1 MRFRMLGPL
10 EVRTGEDWV
19 SIGAAKWR
27 AVLASLLLRPG
38 QVVST
43 DTLIDELWG
52 DDPPAR
58 ASNLVSIYV
67 LRLRRLIGDSEGQV
81 LKTRSPGYQLLLGPD
96 DLDAQRFGVL
106 MSQGREALTAG
117 DPERAAQL
125 LADSLALWRG
135 KALADVPPSAF
146 VGAEA
151 ERLDELRLAVLE
163 LRIEADIACDRGS
176 LAIPDLRRLL
186 SDEPLKEKLW
196 LLLMRALDAAGR
208 HAEALGVY
216 EQARTVIVD
225 ELGVDPGPEM
235 QRAFQRL
242 LSGEGAPSPPGRK
255 KKEERTPARQTV
267 PATGDKQKSAES
279 AASAGAQVINLERAR
294 PSVQAGR
301 AGTTPSGPDSPAT
314 GPDAPAWGPT
324 GTDAAAAAEPSA
336 GAAAPGVIALGAIK
350 TGTSPADAAPVS
362 PAPDPGPMQLPSDI
376 RDFTGR
382 ELHVAHLCTLL
393 SPDENPGAVPVALV
407 AGAGGLGKTTLAIH
421 AAHQMRSEYPDGQLY
436 VDLLG
441 ASSRPLS
448 PAEVLARF
456 LRDLGFQGA
465 QIPAGEEE
473 RAALDRTRLNGRRML
488 VVLDNARDAAQV
500 RPLLPGSGTS
510 AVIVTSRSRLP
521 DLVGG
526 GLVHLDVLDDH
537 EGLTLF
543 SRIVGAERTAAEP
556 DATAELLL
564 ACAGL
569 PLAIRISAARLAS
582 RSTWTI
588 RSLADRLCDEHRR
601 LDELKVGDLAVRAS
615 FEVSFASLPP
625 SVTPGGMAPARVF
638 RMLGLWHGPSI
649 GLRAAAALLGED
661 EDRVADALE
670 YLVDAHLLE
679 STAPDCY
686 SFHDLLRV
694 YAAERAFAD
703 EAREVTYEAVHR
715 IVAWYLHAA
724 STANAVVAPQRDT
737 VPLEPLPPACT
748 SLTFRDISGAL
759 DWCTQ
764 ERANIVAA
772 TRQAADE
779 GLHDIAWKLPVAV
792 LGCFNALSYRAEW
805 LASHLVA
812 LASARRT
819 GDRQA
824 EAWVLNNLGMVCI
837 QQRMDDAIGYFDR
850 ALALGRDIGDRRAE
864 AQAANNL
871 ADAYIELGRPEDAL
885 EPLKRTLALQIEVGH
900 RYGQGVTLNNL
911 GEAYLDLGRPEEAID
926 SIEQARS
933 IFVEIKTLRGEGY
946 VAHNLGRAYM
956 DLGRLDE
963 AVRYFRSALHIRQA
977 AGERHGQALTLL
989 FLGHAYRRL
998 GRIDD
1003 ARRSW
1008 TDAQVMFE
1016 DLGDEAQLAECRAEL
1031 TSISVPT
1038 I

>member
-1 MRFRMLGPL
+1 MRFRILGPL
-10 EVRTGEDWV
+10 EVKTGEDWA

-27 AVLASLLLRPG
+27 AVLAALLLRLG

-96 DLDAQRFGVL
+96 DLDTQRFGIL

-146 VGAEA
+146 VDAEA

-176 LAIPDLRRLL
+176 LAIPQLRRLL

-216 EQARTVIVD
+216 EQARTVIAD
-225 ELGVDPGPEM
+225 QLGVDPGPEM
-235 QRAFQRL
+235 QRAFQQL
-242 LSGEGAPSPPGRK
+242 LSGKSAPSPPGRK
-255 KKEERTPARQTV
+255 KEKRAPAPAWPAGQTV
-267 PATGDKQKSAES
+267 PATRDEQESAES
-279 AASAGAQVINLERAR
+279 GAPTGAQVINLERAR

-301 AGTTPSGPDSPAT
+301 AGTTPSGPHSPAT
-314 GPDAPAWGPT
+314 GPDAPAWGAT
-324 GTDAAAAAEPSA
+324 GTDAA
-336 GAAAPGVIALGAIK
+336 GAAAAGVVALGAIK

-362 PAPDPGPMQLPSDI
+362 SAPDPGPMQLPSDI

-382 ELHVAHLCTLL
+382 ELHVEHLCTLL

-421 AAHQMRSEYPDGQLY
+421 AAHRMRSEYPDGQLY

-456 LRDLGFQGA
+456 LRDLGVQGA

-473 RAALDRTRLNGRRML
+473 RAALYRTRLNGRRML

-510 AVIVTSRSRLP
+510 AVIVTSRNRLP

-588 RSLADRLCDEHRR
+588 RSLADRLCDQHRR

-625 SVTPGGMAPARVF
+625 SVTSGGMAPARVF

-703 EAREVTYEAVHR
+703 EAREVTFEAVHR
-715 IVAWYLHAA
+715 IVAWYLHTA
-724 STANAVVAPQRDT
+724 SAANAVVAPQRDT
-737 VPLEPLPPACT
+737 VPLDPLPPGCT

-759 DWCTQ
+759 GWCTQ

-812 LASARRT
+812 LASAQRT

-837 QQRMDDAIGYFDR
+837 QQRVDDAIGYFDQ
-850 ALALGRDIGDRRAE
+850 ALAIGRDIGDRRTE

-885 EPLKRTLALQIEVGH
+885 GPLKRTLALQIEVGH

-989 FLGHAYRRL
+989 FLGRAYRRL

-1008 TDAQVMFE
+1008 TDAQVIFE
-1016 DLGDEAQLAECRAEL
+1016 DLGDKAQLAESRAEL

-1038 I
+1038 A